1 MKKLVLSLLLLALTG
16 CSAQTAKSNTTVS
29 TKLTQTTSITQ
40 STTNQSAQSSA
51 EKIPADYSQAFQ
63 KAKAYAHQLHLS
75 KQALYA
81 QLTSAYGEHFS
92 PAAADYALA
101 HLKMDWKQN
110 ALVMA
115 RTYATDMHLAKAAIY
130 DQLTAETGD
139 AFTAAE
145 AQFAIDHLKTD
156 WNKNALLKACEYQK
170 EQLTAP
176 EIKERLVVTD
186 KFTEAEAAAALQH
199 LNE

>member
-16 CSAQTAKSNTTVS
+16 CSAQTTKSTTTS
-29 TKLTQTTSITQ
+29 TAPTQTTSATQ
-40 STTNQSAQSSA
+40 ATTNQSVQSSA
-51 EKIPADYSQAFQ
+51 EKLPADYSQALQ

-130 DQLTAETGD
+130 DQLTAENGD
-139 AFTAAE
+139 AFTATE

-156 WNKNALLKACEYQK
+156 WNKNALLKAREYQK

-186 KFTEAEAAAALQH
+186 KFTEVEAADALQH